1 MSFSKVDYSEIIEAL
16 QQNKEGEVNDLL
28 EELTFRLRDYM
39 RVVLDASQD
48 DSEECAQR
56 ALTIAYEQIIQ
67 GNIKDEKRIFAYLIN
82 VCRNEYFTLKKESR
96 RLESIDNHDYEQQD
110 NYEGHFVDPGDQVQ
124 NLMDEDRQKI
134 LEVCL
139 DNLKEEYREFI
150 EYLMERPSIT
160 TEDASKYFGI
170 SEASMRTRKSRIL
183 KRLHYCFQRKWNK

>member
-1 MSFSKVDYSEIIEAL
+1 MSFSKVDYSEIIDAL
-16 QQNKEGEVNDLL
+16 QQNREGEVNDLL

-39 RVVLDASQD
+39 RVVLDANQD
-48 DSEECAQR
+48 DREECVQR

-82 VCRNEYFTLKKESR
+82 VCRNEYFTLKRESR
-96 RLESIDNHDYEQQD
+96 RLESLDNHDYEEQD
-110 NYEGHFVDPGDQVQ
+110 NYEGHFVDSGDQVQ

-150 EYLMERPSIT
+150 EYLMERPNIT
-160 TEDASKYFGI
+160 TEDASEHFGI
-170 SEASMRTRKSRIL
+170 SQASMRTRKSRIL